1 MNAIM
6 SEWET
11 FCDISY
17 YHLWRVRRK
26 NERGFNDGYHLQN
39 GEEAQAL
46 VELLNGLERERGE
59 VTKDLEFRRELYK
72 VQEQCL
78 ETARAELSLKCQSV
92 TIASGTI
99 SDLLKKSELLEKQ
112 IGELERERD
121 EAREAL
127 MKIEDLFI
135 DGTDIYADR
144 EKMGIIARAA
154 LEGANSD
161 FHREM
166 REKAERERD
175 EARAELDA
183 HREAGHLCDS
193 HRDMMG
199 DCIVCSMEEKNER
212 VLRG

>member
-59 VTKDLEFRRELYK
+59 ALMDRDDGDMAIMTRNHYERILKERNEAIRQFDE
-72 VQEQCL
+72 
-78 ETARAELSLKCQSV
+78 ARAELSLKCQSV

-99 SDLLKKSELLEKQ
+99 SDLLKKSERLEKQ
-112 IGELERERD
+112 IEGLNNFANERFDEIQRVRRERD
-121 EAREAL
+121 EAMEAL
-127 MKIEDLFI
+127 MKIEDVFV
-135 DGTDIYADR
+135 DGEDTYEGWKA
-144 EKMGIIARAA
+144 MGSIAKAA
-154 LEGANSD
+154 LEG
-161 FHREM
+161 
-166 REKAERERD
+166 K
-175 EARAELDA
+175 
-183 HREAGHLCDS
+183 
-193 HRDMMG
+193 
-199 DCIVCSMEEKNER
+199 V
-212 VLRG
+212 